1 MVGGMNERY
10 PLEPGGQE
18 MRALAGRVTELLIE
32 KIEAL
37 DEAPASMNK
46 PSPEL
51 LDELARPPGEEA
63 GRLEELLALTMRAAA
78 ASYETAGPSYLAYVP
93 GGGLFTAAV
102 AELLSV
108 GLNRYTGRATPA
120 PALVRQEE
128 SVLRW
133 MCDLFG
139 FPAGSQGL
147 LTTGGSISN
156 MIALAAARERH
167 AEGSVDRATVYVG
180 EHAHGSLAKAARTV
194 GIGRER
200 VRTVPSTDD
209 LRLDVDALAA
219 LVEDDRRA
227 GLTPVCICAAAG
239 TTNTGTVD
247 PLPEVAAVARD
258 AGVWLHVDAAY
269 GGFFQLTE
277 RGAERLR
284 GIDAADS
291 ITLDPHKSLF
301 LPFGTGALVVREAAA
316 LHRLFAE
323 EADYLQDLGDSGG
336 IPDFDT
342 LGPELTREYRG
353 LRVWLPLHL
362 HGVGAFRRQLDEKL
376 DLARTAYAAL
386 AEDGRFETPWSPD
399 LSIVAFRLRGA
410 DDRKQRAL
418 LDAINASQR
427 VLLSSTRIGGRTYL
441 RLAILSFRTHAD
453 RLAEVLDIIARAAD
467 EIG

>member
-1 MVGGMNERY
+1 MVGDMNETHA
-10 PLEPGGQE
+10 LEPGGEE

-32 KIEAL
+32 KIEGL
-37 DEAPASMNK
+37 DEAPAAMNR
-46 PSPEL
+46 PSQEL

-63 GRLEELLALTMRAAA
+63 GRLEELLALTLRAAA

-93 GGGLFTAAV
+93 GGGLFSAAV

-200 VRTVPSTDD
+200 VRVVPSTED
-209 LRLDVDALAA
+209 LRLDVDALAGM
-219 LVEDDRRA
+219 VEDDRRA
-227 GLTPVCICAAAG
+227 GLTPVCVCAAAG

-301 LPFGTGALVVREAAA
+301 LPFGTGALVVREGAA
-316 LHRLFAE
+316 LRRLFAE

-386 AEDGRFETPWSPD
+386 AEDGRFETPWEPD

-441 RLAILSFRTHAD
+441 RLAILSFRTHAE
-453 RLAEVLDIIARAAD
+453 RVVEVLDIISRAAD